1 MTTRDTAW
9 APGTPCWVDLMTTDQ
24 DAAREFYA
32 ALFGWAIEVGP
43 EETGHYGMAS
53 LDGRSVAGIGG
64 VRGGGK
70 PPGWDTDPAAPPP
83 GDTPPAGRAG
93 RGTGGAAARG
103 GMGV

>member
-64 VRGGGK
+64 VMGVEH
-70 PPGWDTDPAAPPP
+70 PPGWDTYPATAGA
-83 GDTPPAGRAG
+83 GDTRPAGRAAG
-93 RGTGGAAARG
+93 GTGGAPPMERLEC
-103 GMGV
+103 